1 MDKHIES
8 IESSYITV
16 TWDNGEKEDIMIPDN
31 IWYMISR
38 YLDEIELERNQYGE

>member
-16 TWDNGEKEDIMIPDN
+16 TWNDGEKEDILIPDH
-31 IWYMISR
+31 IWNEIGR
-38 YLDEIELERNQYGE
+38 YLDNIEIERNQYED

>member
-38 YLDEIELERNQYGE
+38 YLDEIELERNKYGE

>member
-16 TWDNGEKEDIMIPDN
+16 TWDNGEKEDILIPDN
-31 IWYMISR
+31 IWCMIGK